1 MFILLGLYIWVLY
14 KHLFIYIDWDIGW
27 DNSWDYAIYTL
38 KRCQSGYFYLG
49 FYYFTTF
56 VLLELAILFK
66 TQKLKTQQLKTQQ
79 LAKDKSKWGNGGIY
93 KKFTK

>member
-56 VLLELAILFK
+56 VLLELAILLK
-66 TQKLKTQQLKTQQ
+66 TQKLKTQQ